1 MIKVTDEML
10 ERLRESVS
18 QCMGEK
24 RYLHTLAVERMAE
37 RMALIYCPSAKN
49 TLRAAAL
56 LHDTTKE
63 LDIDAQIELCQ
74 KYGVE
79 YDSDNIAAKKT
90 FHAMTAAALIQD
102 KYPDLYCENIYLAV
116 RYHTTGRAGM
126 SLYEKIIY
134 LADYIDDT
142 RMFDECVMLRDMFW
156 SADIENM
163 SQSERL
169 EHLDRVVLKS
179 LDITISDLVADGKV
193 INKDTVAARNFI
205 LKELNRRKEQNYG

>member
-1 MIKVTDEML
+1 MKITDEML
-10 ERLRESVS
+10 DRLRESISV
-18 QCMGEK
+18 CMGEK
-24 RYLHTLAVERMAE
+24 RYLHTLAVEKMAE
-37 RMALIYCPSAKN
+37 RMALIYCPDERN

-56 LHDTTKE
+56 LHDITKE
-63 LDIDAQIELCQ
+63 LDLDAQIEMCK

-90 FHAMTAAALIQD
+90 FHAMTAAALIED
-102 KYPDLYCENIYLAV
+102 KYPELYSDNIYLAV

-169 EHLDRVVLKS
+169 EHLDFVVLKS

-205 LKELNRRKEQNYG
+205 LKELNKRKENIHG